1 MSKILQINCVYD
13 YGSTGKI
20 TKDLHN
26 VLKSQGFESVVL
38 YGRRQESQEKD
49 IIKTCSEFEA
59 KANNVLS
66 RFTGRPYAVSPI
78 GTHRTIAELEREK
91 PDVVHLHCINGF
103 FVNIYT
109 LLDYLKKKKIP
120 TVLTLHAEFMYTG
133 NCGYAFDCN
142 KWKTGCEKCPD
153 RYAAIRSKWFNTTH
167 KNWLDMKNAF
177 DGFDKLQICAV
188 SDWVKMRAEQSP
200 ILNQYPISTVL
211 NGIDTEVFHY
221 CEDKARELR
230 HIHEVKDK
238 KIILHVTANFQNS
251 IKGGKYITELSNK
264 LDPEKYV
271 IIVVDGNN
279 NNRPEDFRGIYWG
292 KAKSQQELA
301 ALYSAADVMVI
312 TSKREC
318 LPTTCVESLCCG
330 TSIVCFDFHDGYGES
345 SFPSEYVDMVPYGD
359 VDLLEK
365 KVIENLEKGMSKRD
379 VSKEMKKVFG
389 KSVMVERYIEMYTM
403 LDRDK

>member
-142 KWKTGCEKCPD
+142 KWKTGCE
-153 RYAAIRSKWFNTTH
+153 NV
-167 KNWLDMKNAF
+167 
-177 DGFDKLQICAV
+177 Q
-188 SDWVKMRAEQSP
+188 
-200 ILNQYPISTVL
+200 
-211 NGIDTEVFHY
+211 IDTLPL
-221 CEDKARELR
+221 DQSGL
-230 HIHEVKDK
+230 IQLI
-238 KIILHVTANFQNS
+238 KIGWT
-251 IKGGKYITELSNK
+251 
-264 LDPEKYV
+264 
-271 IIVVDGNN
+271 
-279 NNRPEDFRGIYWG
+279 
-292 KAKSQQELA
+292 
-301 ALYSAADVMVI
+301 
-312 TSKREC
+312 
-318 LPTTCVESLCCG
+318 
-330 TSIVCFDFHDGYGES
+330 
-345 SFPSEYVDMVPYGD
+345 
-359 VDLLEK
+359 
-365 KVIENLEKGMSKRD
+365 
-379 VSKEMKKVFG
+379 
-389 KSVMVERYIEMYTM
+389 
-403 LDRDK
+403 